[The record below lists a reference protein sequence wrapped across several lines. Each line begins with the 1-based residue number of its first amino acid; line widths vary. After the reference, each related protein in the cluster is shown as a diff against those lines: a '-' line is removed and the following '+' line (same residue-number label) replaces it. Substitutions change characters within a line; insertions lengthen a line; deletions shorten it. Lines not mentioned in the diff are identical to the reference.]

1 MIATIIAGW
10 WQVILLVLVSVGAVW
25 GIAFAVIY
33 FLQKAKAAGV
43 DEINAGPVKVD
54 FEDKK

>member
-25 GIAFAVIY
+25 GIAFAIIY
-33 FLQKAKAAGV
+33 FLQKAKDAGV

>member
-1 MIATIIAGW
+1 MATLFANW
-10 WQVILLVLVSVGAVW
+10 WQAIVLVFVSVLAVW
-25 GIAFAVIY
+25 GIAFVVIY

-54 FEDKK
+54 FEDKKE